1 MRMTAVPIPPHE
13 LKRNTWYYGVKC
25 ACARLLAI
33 AEDCFQGSG
42 HEEHHFG
49 DPFEIRCDCG
59 AVIRTK
65 TLQKF
70 RSP

>member
-42 HEEHHFG
+42 HE
-49 DPFEIRCDCG
+49 DIISATRSRSV
-59 AVIRTK
+59 VIAA
-65 TLQKF
+65 Q
-70 RSP
+70 